1 MEKPSKI
8 TVAGIRILIISIFCF
23 GSYLLTQSLIFGN
36 ELNGNR
42 LMVGTICSFLVGVFF
57 HLYLKKKEKGITKN
71 EK

>member
-8 TVAGIRILIISIFCF
+8 TVAAMRIVIISIFCF

-57 HLYLKKKEKGITKN
+57 HLYMNKKANN
-71 EK
+71 ENKK